1 MDNNQMVGQK
11 IWVVTSQSGMHYLMI
26 NLIDKDLKDY
36 ARSHHFN
43 YSTVW
48 HSFKHVGNLKY
59 ASQVYLKDIESMEL
73 VIPANIAY
81 WQRKIDGDEL

>member
-1 MDNNQMVGQK
+1 
-11 IWVVTSQSGMHYLMI
+11 MI

-59 ASQVYLKDIESMEL
+59 ASQVYLKDIESMEQ
-73 VIPANIAY
+73 VNPAKISNLK
-81 WQRKIDGDEL
+81 RKIDGDEL